1 MLVVTKIKYRYMYI
15 ACLSHWCTK
24 QGYPG
29 LHYSTC
35 VKWWTPPAVCLNG
48 GRDSCILVRVFFW
61 SPGWPFHGLQMTPAE
76 DKVKM
81 DVSGQITLFTLLKY
95 RSSYANA
102 CILLMTAINFKQ
114 KILYRPK
121 IYTGWSSSLTLCLS
135 VYR

>member
-24 QGYPG
+24 QGYRVALQYMCEMMDTPSCLSEWRPG
-29 LHYSTC
+29 QLYSC
-35 VKWWTPPAVCLNG
+35 KG
-48 GRDSCILVRVFFW
+48 FFW

-114 KILYRPK
+114 KILNRPK

>member
-24 QGYPG
+24 QGYRVA
-29 LHYSTC
+29 LQYMCEMMDT
-35 VKWWTPPAVCLNG
+35 PAVCLNG

-61 SPGWPFHGLQMTPAE
+61 SPGWPFHGLQMTPAK